1 MAPTL
6 RSGQTV
12 QTRPFPH
19 LEAGCPRVRGSIVA
33 VQHPLHN
40 EAIYLKRIIG
50 LPNEH
55 VAIAEGRVMVD
66 GSPLEE
72 PYLPEYVET
81 LSRGASQWFT
91 DAGELFVLGDN
102 RGDSEDSRVFG
113 PVLSQLVVAE
123 VWFRYFPPSFLRRR

>member
-1 MAPTL
+1 MK
-6 RSGQTV
+6 
-12 QTRPFPH
+12 
-19 LEAGCPRVRGSIVA
+19 RV
-33 VQHPLHN
+33 
-40 EAIYLKRIIG
+40 IG

-55 VAIAEGRVMVD
+55 VAIVEGRVMVD

-72 PYLPEYVET
+72 PYLPESMKTV
-81 LSRGASQWFT
+81 SRGASQWYN

-123 VWFRYFPPSFLRRR
+123 VWFRYFPPSLFRRK